1 MTRTLLSR
9 GVSAGALLVAS
20 LSSVAAQE
28 ALPSIDVAGEGAP
41 RGAEQNAS
49 APGFSPEKKAL
60 PVYRDPT
67 GQTFTTVKSEDFKT
81 SPLVTIGDL
90 VEYSPGVSFKQGN
103 GPRDMT
109 LSIRGSGARI
119 GGAMRNIVLLE
130 DGFTMTQPDGF
141 SRTDSTDPH
150 AYAGVD
156 VYRGPSSALFGNW
169 ANGGAIN
176 FRTRTG
182 AEIDG
187 VETGHEAGS
196 FGYFTNY
203 TAIGKKYG
211 DFDIA
216 VFASDARGEGSTTHT
231 DFNTQT
237 VNLKAS
243 YEATPTDRFTFKWV
257 HNQLYANVPARLSLN
272 QFYVNPYQRGCYG
285 LPTPSTIVSRSL
297 CGQTAVFLNGTNGA
311 TAQVSALQSG
321 WHRNDRRDML
331 GLRWEHDLDAQT
343 TLRTQ
348 FIYDDKDFYQPIDTP
363 VTYGDAPSINISTD
377 LTNHGALQGREL
389 TSNFGV
395 WYSHARFTTY
405 SQNLLGWGNGDLG
418 PLLTNKQEIMHS
430 NLGARFR
437 EELELAPDVT
447 GVIALASEMSKVAA
461 LSSSVSYPSG
471 ALTTVP
477 ANRTFWN
484 FAPEASVTWR
494 PDREW
499 KFYARASSGYG
510 TPQYGFLFVN
520 QQGLDGNNTNL
531 KSQRNTGFDAGFDW
545 TPTETLKVTLNGFY
559 EWYQNEMLTQSP
571 GNGLK
576 NYTYNAPGSVHRGA
590 EFLLDWRPF
599 DGWRLLANYAYNN
612 QIFTQFTEQRGPTSY
627 FDRAG
632 NKIPGVAP
640 HELTTRIG
648 YDIPQGD
655 FKGVG
660 AYLEYVLKSSYFIDN
675 GNQLTI
681 PGYGLVNLNL
691 HYDRD
696 VSIGFLKNI
705 SAFIE
710 VRNVF
715 DRTYVASATVI
726 SNSLGSGFQNPGFV
740 LSQNSTG
747 SIYAGQPRAVQAG
760 VKFKF

>member
-1 MTRTLLSR
+1 M
-9 GVSAGALLVAS
+9 
-20 LSSVAAQE
+20 AAQE
-28 ALPSIDVAGEGAP
+28 ALPSIDIAGEGAP
-41 RGAEQNAS
+41 RSAEPKAV

-67 GQTFTTVKSEDFKT
+67 GQTFTTVKRDDFKT

-90 VEYSPGVSFKQGN
+90 VQYSPGVSFKQGN

-196 FGYFTNY
+196 FGYITNY

-216 VFASDARGEGSTTHT
+216 VFASDARGEGSTTHA

-257 HNQLYANVPARLSLN
+257 HNQLYGNVPARMSLN
-272 QFYVNPYQRGCYG
+272 QFYFNPYQRGCYG
-285 LPTPSTIVSRSL
+285 LPTPSTAFSRSL

-331 GLRWEHDLDAQT
+331 GLRWEHDFDAST

-377 LTNHGALQGREL
+377 LTHHGSLQGQQL
-389 TSNFGV
+389 TSNFAA
-395 WYSHARFTTY
+395 WYNHTRFTTY
-405 SQNLLGWGNGDLG
+405 TQNLLGWGNGDLG

-430 NLGARFR
+430 NLGGRFR

-447 GVIALASEMSKVAA
+447 GVIALATEMSKVAA

-471 ALTTVP
+471 ALTAVP
-477 ANRTFWN
+477 ANRTYWN

-520 QQGLDGNNTNL
+520 QQGLDGNNTGL
-531 KSQRNTGFDAGFDW
+531 KSQRNSGFDAGFDW
-545 TPTETLKVTLNGFY
+545 TPTETVKITLNGFY

-576 NYTYNAPGSVHRGA
+576 NYTYNAPGSAHRGA

-599 DGWRLLANYAYNN
+599 DGWRLLANYSYNN
-612 QIFTQFTEQRGPTSY
+612 QIFTSFVEQRGPSS
-627 FDRAG
+627 FFNRAG
-632 NKIPGVAP
+632 YKIPGVAP

-705 SAFIE
+705 SAFVE

-726 SNSLGSGFQNPGFV
+726 SNSLTSGFQNPGFA

-747 SIYAGQPRAVQAG
+747 SIYAGQPRAIQGG

>member
-1 MTRTLLSR
+1 MIRTALSR

-20 LSSVAAQE
+20 LSSAMAQE
-28 ALPSIDVAGEGAP
+28 ALPSIDIAAEGAP
-41 RGAEQNAS
+41 STRDKNIS

-67 GQTFTTVKSEDFKT
+67 GQTFTTVKREDFKT

-90 VEYSPGVSFKQGN
+90 VQYSPGVSFKQGN

-196 FGYFTNY
+196 FGYLTNY
-203 TAIGKKYG
+203 TTIGKKYG

-216 VFASDARGEGSTTHT
+216 LFASDARGEGSTTHT
-231 DFNTQT
+231 EFNTQT

-243 YEATPTDRFTFKWV
+243 FEATPTDRFTFKWV
-257 HNQLYANVPARLSLN
+257 HNQLYGNVPARMSLN
-272 QFYVNPYQRGCYG
+272 QFYFNPYQRGCYG
-285 LPTPSTIVSRSL
+285 LPTPSTAFSRSL

-331 GLRWEHDLDAQT
+331 GLRWEHDIDAQT
-343 TLRTQ
+343 VLRTQ

-377 LTNHGALQGREL
+377 LTHHGALQGREL
-389 TSNFGV
+389 TSNFAA
-395 WYSHARFTTY
+395 WYNHTRFTTY

-430 NLGARFR
+430 NLGGRFR

-447 GVIALASEMSKVAA
+447 GVIALATEMSKVAA

-531 KSQRNTGFDAGFDW
+531 KSQRNSGFDAGFDW

-590 EFLLDWRPF
+590 EFLLDWRPI
-599 DGWRLLANYAYNN
+599 DGWRLLANYSYNN
-612 QIFTQFTEQRGPTSY
+612 QIFTSFVEQRGPSSF

-632 NKIPGVAP
+632 YKIPGVAP

-705 SAFIE
+705 SAFVE

-726 SNSLGSGFQNPGFV
+726 ANSLTSGFQNPGFV
-740 LSQNSTG
+740 LAQNSTG
-747 SIYAGQPRAVQAG
+747 SIYSGQPRAIQGG

>member
-1 MTRTLLSR
+1 
-9 GVSAGALLVAS
+9 
-20 LSSVAAQE
+20 
-28 ALPSIDVAGEGAP
+28 
-41 RGAEQNAS
+41 
-49 APGFSPEKKAL
+49 
-60 PVYRDPT
+60 
-67 GQTFTTVKSEDFKT
+67 
-81 SPLVTIGDL
+81 
-90 VEYSPGVSFKQGN
+90 
-103 GPRDMT
+103 
-109 LSIRGSGARI
+109 
-119 GGAMRNIVLLE
+119 
-130 DGFTMTQPDGF
+130 
-141 SRTDSTDPH
+141 
-150 AYAGVD
+150 
-156 VYRGPSSALFGNW
+156 
-169 ANGGAIN
+169 
-176 FRTRTG
+176 
-182 AEIDG
+182 
-187 VETGHEAGS
+187 
-196 FGYFTNY
+196 
-203 TAIGKKYG
+203 
-211 DFDIA
+211 
-216 VFASDARGEGSTTHT
+216 
-231 DFNTQT
+231 
-237 VNLKAS
+237 
-243 YEATPTDRFTFKWV
+243 
-257 HNQLYANVPARLSLN
+257 
-272 QFYVNPYQRGCYG
+272 
-285 LPTPSTIVSRSL
+285 
-297 CGQTAVFLNGTNGA
+297 
-311 TAQVSALQSG
+311 
-321 WHRNDRRDML
+321 
-331 GLRWEHDLDAQT
+331 
-343 TLRTQ
+343 
-348 FIYDDKDFYQPIDTP
+348 
-363 VTYGDAPSINISTD
+363 
-377 LTNHGALQGREL
+377 
-389 TSNFGV
+389 
-395 WYSHARFTTY
+395 
-405 SQNLLGWGNGDLG
+405 
-418 PLLTNKQEIMHS
+418 MHS

-545 TPTETLKVTLNGFY
+545 TPTETVKVTLNGFY

-632 NKIPGVAP
+632 YKIPGVAP

-726 SNSLGSGFQNPGFV
+726 SNSLSSGFQNPGFV